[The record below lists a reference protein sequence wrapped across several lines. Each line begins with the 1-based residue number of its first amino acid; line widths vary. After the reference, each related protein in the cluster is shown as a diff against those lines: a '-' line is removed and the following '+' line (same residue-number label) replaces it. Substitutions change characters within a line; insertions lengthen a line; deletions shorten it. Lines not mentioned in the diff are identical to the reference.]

1 MTLLKETATLT
12 PKAGGRAK
20 IGIITPG
27 TGSSGV
33 YPKETIEAA
42 GRDRVFA
49 KGTQMFWNH
58 ATEAED
64 WNRPEGDLHNL
75 VGVLA
80 EDAHWDD
87 ESGGLV
93 AEAKIYSHWK
103 SIVADMAEDIG
114 VSIRASGEVSEA
126 NGQRVVTKLTEAR
139 SVDFVTRAGRGGRV
153 MEVLESARLREGI
166 NDETRD
172 LLQKAVRDTIGNRD
186 VWMYVRDHDDST
198 VWFSTE
204 GPSDVLTTFE
214 QKYTRNGI
222 NITLEGEPTEVVPTT
237 VYVPKTTPAPAGNGT
252 NQTATQEEATM
263 ADTNTSTSRVNEA
276 DSPEVAALKKQ
287 IADLKAELAAAK
299 KGKGSATNTKES
311 QMPEI
316 QESRLR
322 ELEEAAGRATA
333 MESKLTEAETENTE
347 LKTKLKLAE
356 AKDYARDFAIKL
368 VHDANSELSEAAVQ
382 RIVGEAL
389 PKIRLAEDGRLD
401 TEHLTAQVTKAREA
415 EENYLARI
423 AEESGL
429 GRVRGIGHTEPNEIT
444 EATADS
450 AVASLFGRE
459 VKGA

>member
-42 GRDRVFA
+42 GRDKVFP

-64 WNRPEGDLHNL
+64 WTRPEGDLHNL

-87 ESGGLV
+87 ESGGLI

-172 LLQKAVRDTIGNRD
+172 LLRNAVRAAHPDT
-186 VWMYVRDHDDST
+186 WLWVRDHDDGH
-198 VWFSTE
+198 VWFDIET
-204 GPSDVLTTFE
+204 DDADATYE
-214 QKYTRNGI
+214 QAYTRNGI
-222 NITLEGEPTEVVPTT
+222 TITLDGEPTEVVPTT
-237 VYVPKTTPAPAGNGT
+237 VYVPKTNPDPTGEE
-252 NQTATQEEATM
+252 TQVSTTKEAATM
-263 ADTNTSTSRVNEA
+263 AHIQIEEA
-276 DSPEVAALKKQ
+276 DHKALIEK
-287 IADLKAELAAAK
+287 
-299 KGKGSATNTKES
+299 
-311 QMPEI
+311 
-316 QESRLR
+316 
-322 ELEEAAGRATA
+322 AGRV
-333 MESKLTEAETENTE
+333 EQLETD
-347 LKTKLKLAE
+347 LAE
-356 AKDYARDFAIKL
+356 ARKKI
-368 VHDANSELSEAAVQ
+368 EAA
-382 RIVGEAL
+382 EAA
-389 PKIRLAEDGRLD
+389 R
-401 TEHLTAQVTKAREA
+401 AREA
-415 EENYLARI
+415 RRAEVAGIVEEAFENTDAGLVKDLVVDKI
-423 AEESGL
+423 AESDATGDDLIAEAKKYADDYKAKNTPTGQVRGL
-429 GRVRGIGHTEPNEIT
+429 GESRPINTS
-444 EATADS
+444 EADDGPVTFADLE
-450 AVASLFGRE
+450 AL
-459 VKGA
+459 KGA

>member
-42 GRDRVFA
+42 GRDKVFP

-64 WNRPEGDLHNL
+64 WHRPEGDLHNL

-103 SIVADMAEDIG
+103 SIVSDMAEDIG

-126 NGQRVVTKLTEAR
+126 NGQRVVTRLTEAR

-172 LLQKAVRDTIGNRD
+172 LLQKAVRDSIGNRD
-186 VWMYVRDHDDST
+186 MWMYVRDHDDNT

-222 NITLEGEPTEVVPTT
+222 NIALEGEPTEVVPTT
-237 VYVPKTTPAPAGNGT
+237 VYVPKTTPAPVGNGNQVT
-252 NQTATQEEATM
+252 NPKEAAGM
-263 ADTNTSTSRVNEA
+263 ADTENTNRVDEA
-276 DSPEVAALKKQ
+276 DSKKNTNGGGGGGNSGETEVEKLRRENAE
-287 IADLKAELAAAK
+287 LKAEIAELKKSKAK
-299 KGKGSATNTKES
+299 EARRAEVANVV
-311 QMPEI
+311 
-316 QESRLR
+316 
-322 ELEEAAGRATA
+322 EEAFDGVDPG
-333 MESKLTEAETENTE
+333 MV
-347 LKTKLKLAE
+347 
-356 AKDYARDFAIKL
+356 KDLLID
-368 VHDANSELSEAAVQ
+368 
-382 RIVGEAL
+382 
-389 PKIRLAEDGRLD
+389 RLAESDATGDDLIKEARTFAEDYKTKTAGTGQVRGLGESRPVATD
-401 TEHLTAQVTKAREA
+401 TNTTESELPSYDELTA
-415 EENYLARI
+415 L
-423 AEESGL
+423 
-429 GRVRGIGHTEPNEIT
+429 
-444 EATADS
+444 
-450 AVASLFGRE
+450 
-459 VKGA
+459 KGA

>member
-1 MTLLKETATLT
+1 MTILKETATLT

-27 TGSSGV
+27 AGSSGV

-87 ESGGLV
+87 ESGGLI

-186 VWMYVRDHDDST
+186 MWMYVRDHDDST

-222 NITLEGEPTEVVPTT
+222 TIALEGEPTEVVPTT
-237 VYVPKTTPAPAGNGT
+237 VYVPKTTPAPVGNGNQET
-252 NQTATQEEATM
+252 NPKEAATM
-263 ADTNTSTSRVNEA
+263 ADTENTNRVDEA
-276 DSPEVAALKKQ
+276 DSKNKNGSGGGGGNSGETEVERLKR
-287 IADLKAELAAAK
+287 ELAAAK
-299 KGKGSATNTKES
+299 AEIAELKKAKAKEARRT
-311 QMPEI
+311 EVAGI
-316 QESRLR
+316 V
-322 ELEEAAGRATA
+322 EEAF
-333 MESKLTEAETENTE
+333 EN
-347 LKTKLKLAE
+347 LNAPGMKNRLIDQLAE
-356 AKDYARDFAIKL
+356 SDKDQDQLIKDAK
-368 VHDANSELSEAAVQ
+368 EAADELHQLGHGNGQV
-382 RIVGEAL
+382 RGLGESAPVDTTTNVNESGA
-389 PKIRLAEDGRLD
+389 PKRTAEDIINAL
-401 TEHLTAQVTKAREA
+401 E
-415 EENYLARI
+415 
-423 AEESGL
+423 
-429 GRVRGIGHTEPNEIT
+429 
-444 EATADS
+444 
-450 AVASLFGRE
+450 
-459 VKGA
+459 GAA

>member
-12 PKAGGRAK
+12 PKSGGRAK

-42 GRDRVFA
+42 GRDKVFP

-222 NITLEGEPTEVVPTT
+222 NIALEGEPTEVVPTT
-237 VYVPKTTPAPAGNGT
+237 VYVPKTNPAPAGKEP
-252 NQTATQEEATM
+252 TQESEQKEKANM
-263 ADTNTSTSRVNEA
+263 ADTTDTSRVAEA
-276 DSPEVAALKKQ
+276 DSKKNANGGGGGGNSGETEVEKLRRENAK
-287 IADLKAELAAAK
+287 LKAEIAELKKSKAK
-299 KGKGSATNTKES
+299 EARRAEVANVV
-311 QMPEI
+311 
-316 QESRLR
+316 
-322 ELEEAAGRATA
+322 EEAFDGVDPG
-333 MESKLTEAETENTE
+333 MV
-347 LKTKLKLAE
+347 
-356 AKDYARDFAIKL
+356 KDLLID
-368 VHDANSELSEAAVQ
+368 
-382 RIVGEAL
+382 
-389 PKIRLAEDGRLD
+389 RLAESDATGDDLIKEARTFAEDYKTKTAGTGQVRGLGESRPVTTD
-401 TEHLTAQVTKAREA
+401 TTATESELPSYDELTA
-415 EENYLARI
+415 L
-423 AEESGL
+423 
-429 GRVRGIGHTEPNEIT
+429 
-444 EATADS
+444 
-450 AVASLFGRE
+450 
-459 VKGA
+459 KGA